1 MRAATVVSHDG
12 PSAVVVADVEEPS
25 GLPDLLA
32 GLGDPVTIDV
42 RAAAVSFPDVLQCW
56 GRYQDQPP
64 MPFVPGIEV
73 SGVVVMAPQSS
84 RFVAGDQVAAFTGVG
99 GLAERALAPETLTF
113 ALPPALSFPEGAALV
128 ANYHTAYFSLMT
140 RGRYREGEV
149 VLVQGAA
156 GGIGTA
162 AIQIAAGVGAR
173 VLAVVSDDRKADV
186 ARVAGAHEVYLTTPD
201 WKGAVLSAHPDGV
214 DIVLDPVG
222 GDRMTDN
229 LRVLRED
236 GRVVVI
242 GFAAGGI
249 PEFKANRL
257 LLKNISAVGAGWG
270 SYAFSRPTYVR
281 QVADALAT
289 LIGEGHVRPLVG
301 ATFPLEQV
309 GEAFHHID
317 RRLGVGKIVVTT

>member
-1 MRAATVVSHDG
+1 
-12 PSAVVVADVEEPS
+12 
-25 GLPDLLA
+25 
-32 GLGDPVTIDV
+32 
-42 RAAAVSFPDVLQCW
+42 
-56 GRYQDQPP
+56 

-73 SGVVVMAPQSS
+73 SGVVVTAPRES
-84 RFVAGDQVAAFTGVG
+84 RFAPGDRVAAFTGIG

-113 ALPPALSFPEGAALV
+113 PLPPELSFHEGAALV

-140 RGRYREGEV
+140 RGGYREGEA

-162 AIQIAAGVGAR
+162 ALQISAGVGAR
-173 VLAVVSDDRKADV
+173 VLAVVSDERKADV
-186 ARVAGAHEVYLTTPD
+186 ARAAGAHEVYLTTGR
-201 WKGAVLSAHPDGV
+201 WKEAVLSAHPDGV

-229 LRVLRED
+229 LRVLREA

-249 PEFKANRL
+249 PEIKANRL
-257 LLKNISAVGAGWG
+257 LFKNISAVGAAWG
-270 SYAFSRPTYVR
+270 AYAFSRTTYVR

-289 LIGEGHVRPLVG
+289 LIGDSVVRPLVG
-301 ATFPLEQV
+301 ATFPLEQARD
-309 GEAFHHID
+309 AFHHLD
-317 RRLGVGKIVVTT
+317 SGQGVGKIVVTI